1 MIESFLPSSILSFYA
16 EIALMQGGYPW
27 FLGAGTQSHKSHP
40 RRSDEEDVYAEK
52 EIELAQHFSGTR
64 NRRTRVPIY
73 LTAFASSPVPF
84 IIASWLCE
92 EPSLTRL
99 DGRTHFHAE
108 RIVRTLSTMDE
119 KGCSSH
125 FLPFLNGIQAR
136 LWCLR
141 QPSIFISFQ
150 SHCIVCS
157 LLKPALTYAKFH
169 RFTRYIHETY
179 GEKNARAYTDAVIH
193 YQTKLRQSFELQ
205 PAGTYKI

>member
-16 EIALMQGGYPW
+16 EIASVGVVSLI
-27 FLGAGTQSHKSHP
+27 LGCRHP
-40 RRSDEEDVYAEK
+40 KPQEPSTK
-52 EIELAQHFSGTR
+52 KWW
-64 NRRTRVPIY
+64 RRTDRKKNLNWHNTFRGKKQKDSGANLPPPC
-73 LTAFASSPVPF
+73 LPLPVPF
-84 IIASWLCE
+84 LSSLLRLWGN
-92 EPSLTRL
+92 EPKGL

-136 LWCLR
+136 LWCLC

-179 GEKNARAYTDAVIH
+179 GEKNARAYTEAVIH